1 MSDTR
6 FNVCYELIHKY
17 TTSWGH
23 KYSKHSVR
31 ELLQRCPL
39 PLPLI
44 PKPLLEKAPGRNLL
58 QFKEQKYLK
67 KRTDPLWS
75 PKRQWL
81 LQTSSWLKSKRKSSI
96 KNVISL
102 LVWKRYIDDIISRL
116 LTNRHVFAMLENFVD
131 YWILCPLKI
140 AGRERF

>member
-1 MSDTR
+1 MILVLMYVTSLYT
-6 FNVCYELIHKY
+6 NIPQVEGINIVSTAYENY
-17 TTSWGH
+17 YRDAS
-23 KYSKHSVR
+23 
-31 ELLQRCPL
+31 
-39 PLPLI
+39 LPLI

-67 KRTDPLWS
+67 KRTDPLRS

-81 LQTSSWLKSKRKSSI
+81 LQKSSWLKSKRKSSI

-116 LTNRHVFAMLENFVD
+116 LTNRRVFAMLENFVD
-131 YWILCPLKI
+131 Y
-140 AGRERF
+140 